1 MVNLKLRTYTNFFL
15 SLVFNGGERVACFI
29 RLHQVGIIS
38 VHTFQGNCYLRM
50 IMMVGRRFT
59 PISIYILKTKATT
72 LFLHGIRLHPY
83 LYLYTYQF
91 DNDTYRLDPLY
102 IPVLFALIFIEI
114 DLTIGV
120 LYLYDDY
127 ALPIQK
133 SHFTEN

>member
-1 MVNLKLRTYTNFFL
+1 
-15 SLVFNGGERVACFI
+15 
-29 RLHQVGIIS
+29 
-38 VHTFQGNCYLRM
+38 M
-50 IMMVGRRFT
+50 IMMVGRRST

-72 LFLHGIRLHPY
+72 LFLQAIRLNPY
-83 LYLYTYQF
+83 LYLYIHIYQF

-102 IPVLFALIFIEI
+102 IPVLFALLLIEI

-133 SHFTEN
+133 SHFTENKNIWVL